1 MNYINS
7 EVGHLI
13 EQHTQNEQSV
23 VNPTRNLFPA
33 IESAYDTDITGVSNP
48 CYDESEDLST
58 LTDNH
63 PELLEEIRTSGTE
76 EQKTVVESFINAA
89 VGGIGQKNAEGTK
102 ISSSMN
108 KDYAAERAK
117 KAHQAYLGKN
127 DIIDKKLE
135 NNNGGTST

>member
-1 MNYINS
+1 MTEAIKTVIANYSNSDGYSYFRSQVGAVARTYYITKMKIITIKTPEQVNYINS

-58 LTDNH
+58 LTDN
-63 PELLEEIRTSGTE
+63 LQFQG
-76 EQKTVVESFINAA
+76 
-89 VGGIGQKNAEGTK
+89 
-102 ISSSMN
+102 
-108 KDYAAERAK
+108 
-117 KAHQAYLGKN
+117 
-127 DIIDKKLE
+127 
-135 NNNGGTST
+135 

>member
-1 MNYINS
+1 MDNILSKIKTPEQVNYINS

-13 EQHTQNEQSV
+13 EQHTQNEQSM

-63 PELLEEIRTSGTE
+63 PDSRSRHVSVIILNLFHKTMNTRARFVNDLCNIRVDRSKSL
-76 EQKTVVESFINAA
+76 QLAFF
-89 VGGIGQKNAEGTK
+89 
-102 ISSSMN
+102 
-108 KDYAAERAK
+108 
-117 KAHQAYLGKN
+117 YL
-127 DIIDKKLE
+127 
-135 NNNGGTST
+135 

>member
-1 MNYINS
+1 MDNILSKIKTPEQVNYINS

-13 EQHTQNEQSV
+13 EHLVQYSELQV

-63 PELLEEIRTSGTE
+63 PDSRSRHVSVIILNLFHKTMNTRARFVNDLCNIRVDRSKSL
-76 EQKTVVESFINAA
+76 QLAFF
-89 VGGIGQKNAEGTK
+89 
-102 ISSSMN
+102 
-108 KDYAAERAK
+108 
-117 KAHQAYLGKN
+117 YL
-127 DIIDKKLE
+127 
-135 NNNGGTST
+135 

>member
-1 MNYINS
+1 MDNILSKIKTPEQVNYINS

-13 EQHTQNEQSV
+13 EHLAQYSKLQV

-63 PELLEEIRTSGTE
+63 PVSRSRHVSVIILNLFHKTINTKARFVNDLCNIRVDRSKSL
-76 EQKTVVESFINAA
+76 QLAFF
-89 VGGIGQKNAEGTK
+89 
-102 ISSSMN
+102 
-108 KDYAAERAK
+108 
-117 KAHQAYLGKN
+117 YL
-127 DIIDKKLE
+127 
-135 NNNGGTST
+135 